1 MLGRLGVIT
10 CVLICILQMQ
20 LTDAFNLQMCL
31 SCPLVSNCTAPME
44 CRPPRSSVHGISQAR
59 IQGLVAMPSPPGNLP
74 NPGIEPRSPALQ
86 ADSLPSEPLGKPT
99 DVFIRMFCVEQ
110 R

>member
-1 MLGRLGVIT
+1 MMLGRLGVIA
-10 CVLICILQMQ
+10 CVLICILQCFQ
-20 LTDAFNLQMCL
+20 LTDVFVISTRVQLYH
-31 SCPLVSNCTAPME
+31 PME

-99 DVFIRMFCVEQ
+99 DMFIRMFCVEQ